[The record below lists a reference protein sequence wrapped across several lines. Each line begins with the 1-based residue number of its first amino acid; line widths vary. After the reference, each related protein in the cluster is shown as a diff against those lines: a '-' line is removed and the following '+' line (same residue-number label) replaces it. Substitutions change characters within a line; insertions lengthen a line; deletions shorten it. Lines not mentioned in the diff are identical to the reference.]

1 TENGISQ
8 HQAAEKYGIP
18 QQTISSRFQG
28 QTALDNQI
36 QPGRHLSKN
45 QEDKLVTWILRQE
58 SLGYAPSHSQIRACV
73 IALLKQ
79 QGNGKDNTQR
89 LGRNWVSKFIKRH
102 PQLRNK
108 IGRR

>member
-1 TENGISQ
+1 MAPKRPREPYTEEDIVRAIFDITENGISQ

-73 IALLKQ
+73 IALL
-79 QGNGKDNTQR
+79 
-89 LGRNWVSKFIKRH
+89 
-102 PQLRNK
+102 
-108 IGRR
+108 